1 MQDRTKKDNIKKEKI
16 KIFTTTIN
24 GGIHKGKKIEIPDI
38 FTTRSSKGILKES
51 LFNTLQYDI
60 VDRNF
65 VEVFA
70 GSGSIGLEAL
80 SRGAKD
86 AYFMEYNKTAFRYLE
101 ANSKRV
107 DSQHAHLF
115 YGDSFEKFPTVYNL
129 LRKSNEKTYFYF
141 DPPFSTRDGMDDIYE
156 KTIELIKTI
165 ESDICEM
172 VIIEHITSLDMPKN
186 IGKLELIKRK
196 KFGRSSM
203 SYYKFILS
211 NNLA

>member
-1 MQDRTKKDNIKKEKI
+1 MYKENSKEENKKKEKI

-70 GSGSIGLEAL
+70 GSGSVGLEAI
-80 SRGAKD
+80 SRGASGG
-86 AYFMEYNKTAFRYLE
+86 YFIEYNKIAYNYLE
-101 ANSKRV
+101 RNTQRV
-107 DSQHAHLF
+107 DSQKSHIF
-115 YGDSFEKFPTVYNL
+115 YGDSFEKFAIVYKL
-129 LRKSNEKTYFYF
+129 VKKTDQKTYFYF

-156 KTIELIKTI
+156 KTVELIKTI
-165 ESDICEM
+165 EKDVCEM
-172 VIIEHITSLDMPKN
+172 VVIEHITSLDMPKE
-186 IGKLELIKRK
+186 IGELKLIKRK

-203 SYYKFILS
+203 SYYHFG
-211 NNLA
+211 